1 MNYVISDLH
10 GYPHEKFLEL
20 LAGAG
25 FGKGDYLYILGDV
38 IDRNGDGGVA
48 TLEWLLYQENA
59 ELILGN
65 HEGMLLA
72 SSFVFDELTEDSID
86 FLDDE
91 KLDILNRYY
100 SDGGEVTL
108 KAMHKI
114 SKDLQQDIL
123 DYLRDAPLYQ
133 TACVDG
139 RDFLFVHSGLGNFD
153 PAKKISKYTATDLL
167 WTNPKLTD
175 KYFPDVMTIFGHT
188 PTIYYGDEYDGKMVK
203 TDTWIDIDVGAGYG
217 RSPVLLRLEDMKEF
231 RLGD

>member
-10 GYPHEKFLEL
+10 GYPHEEFLDL
-20 LAGAG
+20 LARAG
-25 FGKGDYLYILGDV
+25 FGRGDYLYILGDV

-86 FLDDE
+86 SLDDE
-91 KLDILNRYY
+91 KIDILNRYN

-123 DYLRDAPLYQ
+123 DYLREAPLYL
-133 TACVDG
+133 TAYVDG

-153 PAKKISKYTATDLL
+153 PAKRISEYSADDLL

-175 KYFPDVMTIFGHT
+175 KYFPDVMTVLGHT
-188 PTIYYGDEYDGKMVK
+188 PTIHYGDEYDGKIVK
-203 TDTWIDIDVGAGYG
+203 TDTWIDIDVGAGFG
-217 RSPVLLRLEDMKEF
+217 RPPVLLRLEDMKEF
-231 RLGD
+231 R